1 MSEEEKLM
9 AQRAIL
15 FSLLLA
21 RMRELRFPKTPTES
35 YYAGQEY
42 VEDKRRI
49 SCTFITRILQPA
61 KIESFGFWHN
71 GARVEIIQ
79 YGSDLSIQVHR
90 KIPQRLFDDIR
101 LLQIRREYLVGY
113 MTQYIPIINRKL
125 QDIKYE
131 TNNFLVKPFS
141 IYDLLDIAVTM
152 KGRSVRAFWPFQLP
166 TFPSKTEL
174 NAQASRVYIRDY
186 IDACSSYFVGNYDE
200 CIRKV
205 VTSIENLIREKR
217 WKLPERTLLNQIK
230 DLFFR
235 RKPFNRNS
243 FRKIID
249 HYIPLGTYQADTV
262 NFNIQHIYSVRNKIV
277 HDSFRVPVGADMF
290 CDKAVSTLYYF
301 LSFSSG
307 DPEERKLLFGT
318 RQQFVVT
325 QQYSKGAF
333 NLDDI
338 ERRQRTKKEF
348 TGKPISTNEEFDRH
362 MFSALKFTQR
372 DLGSVT

>member
-1 MSEEEKLM
+1 MSEEERLP

-15 FSLLLA
+15 FGLLLA
-21 RMRELRFPKTPTES
+21 RLRELRFPKTLPES

-42 VEDKRRI
+42 VEDKQRI
-49 SCTFITRILQPA
+49 SCTFTTRILQSA
-61 KIESFGFWHN
+61 QIRSFSFWHN
-71 GARVEIIQ
+71 GARVEITQ
-79 YGSDLSIQVHR
+79 YGSDLFIQVHR

-101 LLQIRREYLVGY
+101 LPQVRREYLVGY
-113 MTQYIPIINRKL
+113 MTQYVPIINRKL

-131 TNNFLVKPFS
+131 TSNFLVKPFS
-141 IYDLLDIAVTM
+141 IYDLLDIVVTI

-166 TFPSKTEL
+166 TFPSTTEL
-174 NAQASRVYIRDY
+174 TAQASRVYIRDY

-217 WKLPERTLLNQIK
+217 WKLPERTLLNRMK
-230 DLFFR
+230 DIFFM

-249 HYIPLGTYQADTV
+249 RYIPLGTYQADTV

-290 CDKAVSTLYYF
+290 CDKAISTLYYF

-307 DPEERKLLFGT
+307 DPEERKLLLGT
-318 RQQFVVT
+318 RQHFVLT
-325 QQYSKGAF
+325 QRYAKGGF

-338 ERRQRTKKEF
+338 ERRQRTKEEF
-348 TGKPISTNEEFDRH
+348 TNEPILTNEEFDRH